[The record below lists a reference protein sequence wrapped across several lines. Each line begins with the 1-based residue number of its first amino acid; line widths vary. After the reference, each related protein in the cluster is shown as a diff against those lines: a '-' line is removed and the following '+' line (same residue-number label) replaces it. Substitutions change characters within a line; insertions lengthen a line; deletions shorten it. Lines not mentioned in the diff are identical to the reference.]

1 MNTTNTTLGVL
12 AGSILAFATLMFGL
26 YGFIVVVLFAAI
38 GGVIGAHFDGR
49 LDLGQ
54 VLSNLGRSGRG

>member
-1 MNTTNTTLGVL
+1 
-12 AGSILAFATLMFGL
+12 MFGL